1 MPSDGDEK
9 AALGAFNVSPRASYS
24 LRLAVFYG
32 ALFLIYGIHLPYL
45 PVWLDWRGL
54 TPEQIA
60 LVTAAPFFLRL
71 FVTPAVAILADSTA
85 RHRSLVIT
93 LTAVTLALALVLSQM
108 ASFLP
113 ILLVSLAFAISLST
127 VMPLTETIAI
137 AGVRLHGL
145 DYGRMR
151 LWGSLTFVGAGFAA
165 GWLIDHIGPGAIV
178 GCIVAGAVATAAS
191 AWLLPDPGLK
201 SHMTAAAASGTRAPG
216 FGRIRDAENL
226 VRSPVFLAF
235 LLAAGAAQGAHG
247 MFYTFG
253 ALTWK
258 TQGISA
264 AAVGA
269 LWAIA
274 IAGEVLLFAYS
285 SRVVRRWGPVTL
297 IVAATSAAVL
307 RWALMSLSPPIPV
320 LIALQ
325 TLHTLTYGASHLGAM
340 HFISRAVP
348 ESAQGTAQALYATV
362 ASGVLMG
369 VATLS
374 SGWLYARIGPH
385 AYWAMA
391 ALAALGLAG
400 ALYVRARWSV
410 SEGREGVQPQSRDG
424 GGRISPSANSAGGSR
439 SAASSSGPSRS
450 TQSAPVTSANAGAMA
465 SDVATIDPIITR
477 KPAAFA
483 AADIASASVNP
494 PALSSLMLTAS

>member
-1 MPSDGDEK
+1 MRNDGHEGEGR
-9 AALGAFNVSPRASYS
+9 GASAISPRASYS

-85 RHRSLVIT
+85 RHRSLIIALTGLT
-93 LTAVTLALALVLSQM
+93 LVLALVLSQM
-108 ASFLP
+108 ESFLL
-113 ILLVSLAFAISLST
+113 ILVVSLAFAISLST

-137 AGVRLHGL
+137 AGVRAHGL

-151 LWGSLTFVGAGFAA
+151 LWGSITFVGVGFAG
-165 GWLIDHIGPGAIV
+165 GWMIDRVGPGVVV
-178 GCIVAGAVATAAS
+178 GCIAAGAAATAAS

-201 SHMTAAAASGTRAPG
+201 SQIAPPVDTGARAPP
-216 FGRIRDAENL
+216 FGRMREAANL

-258 TQGISA
+258 AQGIST

-285 SRVVRRWGPVTL
+285 SQVVRRWGPVTL
-297 IVAATSAAVL
+297 IVAATAAAVL
-307 RWALMSLSPPIPV
+307 RWALMSLSPPVGV

-391 ALAALGLAG
+391 ALAGLGFAG
-400 ALYVRARWSV
+400 ALYVRARWS
-410 SEGREGVQPQSRDG
+410 GNLLWGDTSR
-424 GGRISPSANSAGGSR
+424 
-439 SAASSSGPSRS
+439 
-450 TQSAPVTSANAGAMA
+450 
-465 SDVATIDPIITR
+465 
-477 KPAAFA
+477 A
-483 AADIASASVNP
+483 AAQ
-494 PALSSLMLTAS
+494 T

>member
-1 MPSDGDEK
+1 MRSDGGEGGDQ
-9 AALGAFNVSPRASYS
+9 NTPTVSPRASYS
-24 LRLAVFYG
+24 IRLAIFYG
-32 ALFLIYGIHLPYL
+32 ALFLIYGVHLPYL

-85 RHRSLVIT
+85 RHRSLVIG
-93 LTAVTLALALVLSQM
+93 LTGLTLALALVLSQM
-108 ASFLP
+108 ESFLF

-137 AGVRLHGL
+137 AGVRAHGL

-151 LWGSLTFVGAGFAA
+151 LWGSLTFVGVGFAG
-165 GWLIDHIGPGAIV
+165 GWLIDHVGPGAV
-178 GCIVAGAVATAAS
+178 VACIVAGAAATAAS
-191 AWLLPDPGLK
+191 AWLLPDPLLK
-201 SHMTAAAASGTRAPG
+201 SQAAPPAGSTAPG
-216 FGRIRDAENL
+216 SGRLSEAANL

-235 LLAAGAAQGAHG
+235 LLAAGAAQGSHG

-258 TQGISA
+258 AQGISTS
-264 AAVGA
+264 AVGA

-285 SRVVRRWGPVTL
+285 SQVVRRWGPVTL
-297 IVAATSAAVL
+297 IVAATAAAVL
-307 RWALMSLSPPIPV
+307 RWALMSLSPPVGV
-320 LIALQ
+320 LVALQ

-391 ALAALGLAG
+391 ALAAIGLAG
-400 ALYVRARWSV
+400 ALYVRACWT
-410 SEGREGVQPQSRDG
+410 GGLLWGDTSRT
-424 GGRISPSANSAGGSR
+424 
-439 SAASSSGPSRS
+439 AA
-450 TQSAPVTSANAGAMA
+450 QE
-465 SDVATIDPIITR
+465 
-477 KPAAFA
+477 
-483 AADIASASVNP
+483 
-494 PALSSLMLTAS
+494 